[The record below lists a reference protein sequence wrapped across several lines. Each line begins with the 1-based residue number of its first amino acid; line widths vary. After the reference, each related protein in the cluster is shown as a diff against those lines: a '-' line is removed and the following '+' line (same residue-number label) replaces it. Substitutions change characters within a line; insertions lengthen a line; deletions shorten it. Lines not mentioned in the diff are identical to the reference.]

1 MLYSRHCIP
10 HFYPIFV
17 PLKKIIR
24 ISFSFLMVF
33 CILFGYAGVTVYKMI
48 CSEDGS
54 IKVSLMHDDAAC
66 HHSAQKDCCKP
77 VPVKP
82 APEPKDCCDYQ
93 NAFLQLDEISPV
105 YEQQNSTGHILAV
118 TAILFSPFSVA
129 EHSSGTLSSTL
140 THAPPL
146 LRHKQSQQ
154 SITQVFRI

>member
-1 MLYSRHCIP
+1 
-10 HFYPIFV
+10 
-17 PLKKIIR
+17 
-24 ISFSFLMVF
+24 MVF
-33 CILFGYAGVTVYKMI
+33 SILFGYAGVTVYKMI

-66 HHSAQKDCCKP
+66 HHSTQKDCCKP

-82 APEPKDCCDYQ
+82 VQESKDCCDYQ

-118 TAILFSPFSVA
+118 TAILFTPYSVA
-129 EHSSGTLSSTL
+129 AQYSASLSTAPA
-140 THAPPL
+140 HAPPL
-146 LRHKQSQQ
+146 LQHKQSQQ